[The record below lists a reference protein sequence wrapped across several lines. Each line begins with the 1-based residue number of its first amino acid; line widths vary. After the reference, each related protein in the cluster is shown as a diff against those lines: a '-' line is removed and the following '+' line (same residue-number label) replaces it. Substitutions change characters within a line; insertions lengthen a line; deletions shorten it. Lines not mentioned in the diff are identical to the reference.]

1 MPEDKTPT
9 DSPKEVKTLFEW
21 ESPSRPFKRRDAKY
35 FTNLAIII
43 FVLAAILLFVQ
54 EFLLIGVLLALLFVS
69 YVLGTVEPDKMDH
82 KITTQGVTTGNRS
95 YLWNELSDFWF
106 NEKYGETVLNVGT
119 KIRFPARLLVLV
131 PFMDREKVKDILVE
145 YLPFREV
152 APTSW
157 MDQTVDWVTA
167 KLPPSLR

>member
-9 DSPKEVKTLFEW
+9 DSPKEVKTLLEW
-21 ESPSRPFKRRDAKY
+21 ESASRPFKRRDAKY

-82 KITTQGVTTGNRS
+82 KITTQGITTGNRS
-95 YLWNELSDFWF
+95 YLWNELNDFWF
-106 NEKYGETVLNVGT
+106 SEKYGETVLNVGT